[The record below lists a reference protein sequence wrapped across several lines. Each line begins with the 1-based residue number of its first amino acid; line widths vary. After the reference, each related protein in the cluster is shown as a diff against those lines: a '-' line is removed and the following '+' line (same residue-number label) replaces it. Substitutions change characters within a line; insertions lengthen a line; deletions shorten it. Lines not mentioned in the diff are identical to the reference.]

1 MMDKERRRALGALT
15 HELGIGG
22 LDLEMLDVALTH
34 PSYAMEHNSTTTT
47 SGWNFSATRWSI

>member
-34 PSYAMEHNSTTTT
+34 LRDGT
-47 SGWNFSATRWSI
+47 